1 MVSQGNDCPCHRRN
15 QRHREWKHK
24 GFSVTGSVSD
34 MFHPDQ
40 REKLMQIVS
49 SIFDGKID
57 ILVNNV
63 GTSIASETLEQRA
76 EDISIVMGSNFEA
89 TYHLCQLSH
98 PLLKESGN
106 GSIINISS
114 ITSVAA
120 TPLSAIYAASKGVI
134 NQITKNLACEWAK
147 DMIRVNAI
155 SPGLID
161 ISMIHAIKANPELDD
176 YLYRFICK
184 IPMAR
189 PGNPNDISSVVA
201 FLCFPAASY
210 ITGQVIVVDGGF
222 TINGFCLPNNKN

>member
-1 MVSQGNDCPCHRRN
+1 MAGAELNRRESRWSLKGMTALVTGGTKGIGHAIVEELAGFGVAVHTCSRN
-15 QRHREWKHK
+15 LKELDRCLQEWKHK

-120 TPLSAIYAASKGVI
+120 TPLSAIYAASKGI
-134 NQITKNLACEWAK
+134 DQGSDK
-147 DMIRVNAI
+147 DVFTPWSN
-155 SPGLID
+155 
-161 ISMIHAIKANPELDD
+161 KAD
-176 YLYRFICK
+176 YR
-184 IPMAR
+184 
-189 PGNPNDISSVVA
+189 
-201 FLCFPAASY
+201 
-210 ITGQVIVVDGGF
+210 T
-222 TINGFCLPNNKN
+222 